1 MMYGLMI
8 EQWED
13 ERALYVERCDEMQ
26 RNDEYGPEWQALNI
40 RIAMIDEFLAFL
52 KRCAA
57 REAEH
62 QEATADDIEILNLHR
77 TEWNMYTCRILERFY
92 GSKHFHWTDRWQVD
106 QHHASRAQG
115 GRLPSHHA
123 HIGLTLKKR

>member
-1 MMYGLMI
+1 MIYGLMI

-57 REAEH
+57 REAER
-62 QEATADDIEILNLHR
+62 QEATADDIKILNLHR
-77 TEWNMYTCRILERFY
+77 TEWNMYTCRVLERFY
-92 GSKHFHWTDRWQVD
+92 GSKHFHWTTD
-106 QHHASRAQG
+106 
-115 GRLPSHHA
+115 GRSINITLH
-123 HIGLTLKKR
+123 GLKAADYHRIMRTLE

>member
-1 MMYGLMI
+1 MYGLMI

-57 REAEH
+57 REAER

-77 TEWNMYTCRILERFY
+77 TEWNMYTCRVLERLY
-92 GSKHFHWTDRWQVD
+92 GSEHFHLTTD
-106 QHHASRAQG
+106 
-115 GRLPSHHA
+115 GRSINITLH
-123 HIGLTLKKR
+123 GLKAADYHRIMRTLE

>member
-52 KRCAA
+52 KRCAT

-62 QEATADDIEILNLHR
+62 QEATAGDIEILNLHR
-77 TEWNMYTCRILERFY
+77 TEWNMYTCSVLERFY
-92 GSKHFHWTDRWQVD
+92 GSEHFHWTTD
-106 QHHASRAQG
+106 
-115 GRLPSHHA
+115 GRSINITLH
-123 HIGLTLKKR
+123 GLKAADYHRIMRTLE

>member
-1 MMYGLMI
+1 MYGLMI

-57 REAEH
+57 REAER

-77 TEWNMYTCRILERFY
+77 TEWNMYTCRVLERFY
-92 GSKHFHWTDRWQVD
+92 GSKHFHLTTDGRSINIT
-106 QHHASRAQG
+106 HH
-115 GRLPSHHA
+115 
-123 HIGLTLKKR
+123 GLKAADYHRIMRTLD

>member
-1 MMYGLMI
+1 MYGLMI

-57 REAEH
+57 REAER

-77 TEWNMYTCRILERFY
+77 TEWNMYTCRVLERFY
-92 GSKHFHWTDRWQVD
+92 GSKHFHWTTD
-106 QHHASRAQG
+106 
-115 GRLPSHHA
+115 GRSINITLH
-123 HIGLTLKKR
+123 GLKAADYHRIMRTLE

>member
-40 RIAMIDEFLAFL
+40 RIALIDEFLAFL

-57 REAEH
+57 REAER

-77 TEWNMYTCRILERFY
+77 TEWNIYTCRVLERFY
-92 GSKHFHWTDRWQVD
+92 GSEHLHWTTDGKSINISL
-106 QHHASRAQG
+106 H
-115 GRLPSHHA
+115 
-123 HIGLTLKKR
+123 GLKAADYHRIMRTLD

>member
-26 RNDEYGPEWQALNI
+26 RNDEYGPEWQVLNI

-57 REAEH
+57 REAKQ

-77 TEWNMYTCRILERFY
+77 NMYTCRVLERFY
-92 GSKHFHWTDRWQVD
+92 GPEHFHWTTD
-106 QHHASRAQG
+106 
-115 GRLPSHHA
+115 GRSINITLH
-123 HIGLTLKKR
+123 GLKAADYHRIMRTLD

>member
-52 KRCAA
+52 KRCAT

-62 QEATADDIEILNLHR
+62 QEATAGDIEILNLHR
-77 TEWNMYTCRILERFY
+77 TEWN
-92 GSKHFHWTDRWQVD
+92 KHFHWTTD
-106 QHHASRAQG
+106 
-115 GRLPSHHA
+115 GRSINISLH
-123 HIGLTLKKR
+123 GLKAADYHRIMRTLD

>member
-40 RIAMIDEFLAFL
+40 RIAIIDEFLAFL

-57 REAEH
+57 REAER

-77 TEWNMYTCRILERFY
+77 TEWNMYTCRVLERFY
-92 GSKHFHWTDRWQVD
+92 GSEHFHLMTD
-106 QHHASRAQG
+106 
-115 GRLPSHHA
+115 GRSINITLH
-123 HIGLTLKKR
+123 GLKAADYHRIMRTLE

>member
-57 REAEH
+57 REAKQ

-77 TEWNMYTCRILERFY
+77 TEWNMYTCRVLERFY
-92 GSKHFHWTDRWQVD
+92 GPEHFHWTTD
-106 QHHASRAQG
+106 
-115 GRLPSHHA
+115 GRSINITLH
-123 HIGLTLKKR
+123 GLKAADYHRIMRTLD

>member
-57 REAEH
+57 REAER

-77 TEWNMYTCRILERFY
+77 TEWNIYTCRVLERFY
-92 GSKHFHWTDRWQVD
+92 GSKHFHLTTD
-106 QHHASRAQG
+106 
-115 GRLPSHHA
+115 GRSINITLH
-123 HIGLTLKKR
+123 GLKAADYHRIMRTLD

>member
-1 MMYGLMI
+1 MI

-57 REAEH
+57 REAER

-77 TEWNMYTCRILERFY
+77 TAWNMYTCRVLERFY
-92 GSKHFHWTDRWQVD
+92 GSEHFHLTTD
-106 QHHASRAQG
+106 
-115 GRLPSHHA
+115 GRSINITLH
-123 HIGLTLKKR
+123 GLKAADYHRIMRTLE

>member
-92 GSKHFHWTDRWQVD
+92 GSKHFHWTTD
-106 QHHASRAQG
+106 
-115 GRLPSHHA
+115 GRSINITLH
-123 HIGLTLKKR
+123 GLKAADYHRIMHTLD

>member
-1 MMYGLMI
+1 MYGLMI

-57 REAEH
+57 REAER

-77 TEWNMYTCRILERFY
+77 TEWNMYTCRVLERFY
-92 GSKHFHWTDRWQVD
+92 GSKHFHWTTD
-106 QHHASRAQG
+106 
-115 GRLPSHHA
+115 GRSINITLH
-123 HIGLTLKKR
+123 GLKAADYHRIMRTLD